1 MLGFTKKEDF
11 GVQVNLNAES
21 RTTYDSDTIKLSSY
35 SKDKQETEGGM
46 RETGSTWNSKN
57 NRKSTKK

>member
-35 SKDKQETEGGM
+35 SKDKRETEGGM
-46 RETGSTWNSKN
+46 WETGSTWN
-57 NRKSTKK
+57 